1 MKTLILYYSYGGN
14 TKRIAEMIRKET
26 FLSAITEQ
34 QIKIQKYPAHL
45 RKQNP

>member
-1 MKTLILYYSYGGN
+1 MMYLDIWL
-14 TKRIAEMIRKET
+14 ET

-34 QIKIQKYPAHL
+34 QIKTQKYPAHL

>member
-1 MKTLILYYSYGGN
+1 MQEEGKVENTLPSSNYDVSGYL
-14 TKRIAEMIRKET
+14 AET

-34 QIKIQKYPAHL
+34 QIKTQKYPAHL